1 MKTFDQ
7 KVRIIDDETLQT
19 IGVYGPDQVTVRSR
33 FDKPV
38 SIWNAS
44 ITGLILIAFIA
55 ALIGLALQMH
65 HHNEELLVENMMYQE
80 IFESTQQNITIER
93 LAGKYCT
100 FKGKV
105 PSEPDTLFKF
115 ICEAGAWYPE
125 VIMAQVTQESNLFTS
140 NVGRNAKNGFG
151 MKKCGEGPNSRPN
164 LQIPGVDYNG
174 YGVYMNWY
182 HSVLDRLLW
191 DVWIFK
197 GKKPATREEY
207 LAKIGAIYAEDPNYI
222 ERISTIAKKW
232 VDKVPVEDTVIAK

>member
-44 ITGLILIAFIA
+44 VTGLILIAFIA
-55 ALIGLALQMH
+55 ALIGVILQQR
-65 HHNEELLVENMMYQE
+65 NYAKELQVENTMYQE

-100 FKGKV
+100 TKGK
-105 PSEPDTLFKF
+105 PENNPDSIFKF
-115 ICEAGAWYPE
+115 ICEAGAWYPD
-125 VIMAQVTQESNLFTS
+125 VIMAQVTQESSLFTS

-191 DVWIFK
+191 DVWVFK

-207 LAKIGAIYAEDPNYI
+207 LAKIGAIYAEDPNYV
-222 ERISTIAKKW
+222 ERITTIARKW
-232 VDKVPVEDTVIAK
+232 EKKVPNNDTVN

>member
-44 ITGLILIAFIA
+44 ITGLILVAFIA
-55 ALIGLALQMH
+55 ALIGVILQQR
-65 HHNEELLVENMMYQE
+65 NYTKELLVENTMYQE

-100 FKGKV
+100 TKGK
-105 PSEPDTLFKF
+105 PENNPDSIFKF

-164 LQIPGVDYNG
+164 LQIPGVNYNG

-191 DVWIFK
+191 DVWVFK
-197 GKKPATREEY
+197 CKKPATREEY
-207 LAKIGAIYAEDPNYI
+207 LTKIGTIYAEDPNYV
-222 ERISTIAKKW
+222 ERITTIARKW
-232 VDKVPVEDTVIAK
+232 EKKVPNNDTIN